1 MDLKSCKSTLL
12 IYLGYSFF
20 LSSILGALC
29 ILIEYAPSAKHSIEK
44 FGIGTTFL
52 NSVLWSLLLSV
63 TATTSL
69 LNIYKELYIEFALFY
84 PVASDCFNNSN
95 KFYQGSRRYFRVHRN
110 INSFFDSSTVLLFSI
125 PLLHQK
131 NQRDGNRIIVT
142 WQIFCKPMQQW
153 K

>member
-69 LNIYKELYIEFALFY
+69 LNTYEPIRRNFILSLLCFILLPLIALITVISFIRV
-84 PVASDCFNNSN
+84 PADIFGFTETSIVFLIAQLF
-95 KFYQGSRRYFRVHRN
+95 FYFRFR
-110 INSFFDSSTVLLFSI
+110 
-125 PLLHQK
+125 
-131 NQRDGNRIIVT
+131 
-142 WQIFCKPMQQW
+142 FCIKKTNVMAIE
-153 K
+153 